1 VAPRGF
7 VLAHAM
13 HTILL
18 MLSGG
23 VDSARM
29 LHHYLAE
36 TDLPVHAHHVSIM
49 NRIENRWRQ
58 ELLAVQRIV
67 QHCQA
72 RYRPFGFSRSACDFT
87 ALPRYIGWDSD
98 LVFLAATRVAVNLP
112 GERIRVAVGWSA
124 DDLKRAVVRERME
137 RGVPHRVW
145 EALRDSV
152 DHAGRLDHE
161 LDLPLL
167 DLSKAEI
174 VRRTPGELLDLAWVC
189 RRPLVESGQ
198 ARPCGICHACR
209 LFAESRASVS
219 APGAG

>member
-1 VAPRGF
+1 
-7 VLAHAM
+7 M
-13 HTILL
+13 DTILL

-23 VDSARM
+23 VDSACM
-29 LHHYLAE
+29 LHHYMTE
-36 TDLPVHAHHVSIM
+36 TSLPVHAHHVSIM

-58 ELLAVQRIV
+58 ELHAVKRIV
-67 QHCQA
+67 EHC
-72 RYRPFGFSRSACDFT
+72 RGKYRPFGFSRSACDFT

-124 DDLKRAVVRERME
+124 DDLKRAQVQDRMR

-152 DHAGRLDHE
+152 DHGGRLEQE

-167 DLSKAEI
+167 GLEKDEI
-174 VRRTPGELLDLAWVC
+174 VRRTPREFLDLAWVC
-189 RRPLVESGQ
+189 RRPRVKDGRS
-198 ARPCGICHACR
+198 APCGVCHACR
-209 LFAESRASVS
+209 LLEAARAGAAS
-219 APGAG
+219 AGPGAAG